1 MKLSNRM
8 ASYSARSAKEAR
20 SLGCSVERSNSMS
33 VPPCSSYTILHRSSR
48 PVGAAP
54 SAHNGHT
61 RVCSVFILLY
71 LGKVVKQESDSVC
84 SSILH
89 FFGAFV
95 QKGENV
101 SPPGRKS

>member
-1 MKLSNRM
+1 MLVFLS
-8 ASYSARSAKEAR
+8 SF
-20 SLGCSVERSNSMS
+20 
-33 VPPCSSYTILHRSSR
+33 PPCARHRPR
-48 PVGAAP
+48 HLRCEIVLE
-54 SAHNGHT
+54 
-61 RVCSVFILLY
+61 FILLY
-71 LGKVVKQESDSVC
+71 LDKVVKQESDSVC

>member
-1 MKLSNRM
+1 M
-8 ASYSARSAKEAR
+8 
-20 SLGCSVERSNSMS
+20 
-33 VPPCSSYTILHRSSR
+33 
-48 PVGAAP
+48 GAAP

-101 SPPGRKS
+101 VVEIPVQAGEKKFKYEQKVKLVNPKLYGRGYAIGDMGHTDYVLVADDIVAVEEK

>member
-1 MKLSNRM
+1 
-8 ASYSARSAKEAR
+8 
-20 SLGCSVERSNSMS
+20 
-33 VPPCSSYTILHRSSR
+33 
-48 PVGAAP
+48 VGAAP

-71 LGKVVKQESDSVC
+71 LDKVVKQESDGVC